1 MPEPL
6 IIVFLKA
13 PRPGAVKTRLAQS
26 IGLDAACQAYAEM
39 SLSVLKTLREFQ
51 HVQLR
56 FTPDDAQP
64 ETLPFLQP
72 GWSIAPQGNGSLGDR
87 MKRAILETGGPAILI
102 GTDCPVIEPSDLTEA
117 RIALNDYPV
126 VIGPARDGGY
136 WLIGMR
142 EYYANLFRDIN
153 WSTETVLEETLARAD
168 QENLPIQLLREL
180 WDIDTEADWKEWSG

>member
-13 PRPGAVKTRLAQS
+13 LRPGAVKTRLAQS
-26 IGLDAACQAYAEM
+26 IGPEAACQAYDEM
-39 SLSVLKTLREFQ
+39 SRSVLKTLRGFQ
-51 HVQLR
+51 HIQLR

-64 ETLPFLQP
+64 EIVPLLQP
-72 GWSIAPQGNGSLGDR
+72 GWSIAPQGNGNLGDR

-102 GTDCPVIEPSDLTEA
+102 GTDCPAIEPSDLTEA

-136 WLIGMR
+136 WLIGMC
-142 EYYANLFRDIN
+142 EYKPNLFQDIN
-153 WSTETVLEETLARAD
+153 WSTETVFEETLTRAE
-168 QENLPIQLLREL
+168 QENLPVHLLREL
-180 WDIDTEADWKEWSG
+180 SDIDTEADWKEWSG